1 MQRYFGLFSIFDN
14 TNITYIYIYIRNVLY
29 KQLMTYYIILSIYVY
44 YYIQKMHYV
53 MYTYIYILHNI
64 MSITKYMKE
73 LYM

>member
-14 TNITYIYIYIRNVLY
+14 TNITYIYIRNALY

-53 MYTYIYILHNI
+53 MYTYIYTTQHNEHYKVCER
-64 MSITKYMKE
+64 T
-73 LYM
+73 LYVM